1 MNTDTAQV
9 ETFPFTVCS
18 HTDYWQDLTKDEAI
32 EAAKKL
38 AEKVRAYC
46 QERDIAAE
54 VLIAPHRPNLEWVT
68 GEPETV
74 ADYEALIQFCNN
86 EFCGC
91 YPELEFDHTPEPA
104 TPAMSALPTSASSL
118 SHQQPKYSVTRFHVA
133 LAKVREI
140 IERKIRLLDAESLRK
155 DPVEE
160 LEAQLASFMQYREIE
175 AELLRVQLRLD
186 CVSRP
191 EDKVAVLQYMDE
203 EFQTKLEDDPIY
215 LSICSTFTYIKSTE
229 VAGGSIWGPSDVE

>member
-1 MNTDTAQV
+1 MDTQV
-9 ETFPFTVCS
+9 ETFPFTVTS
-18 HTDYWQDLTKDEAI
+18 HTDYWSDLSKEEAI
-32 EAAKKL
+32 EAAERL
-38 AEKVRAYC
+38 AEKVRAHCAEYG
-46 QERDIAAE
+46 IAAE
-54 VLIAPHRPNLEWVT
+54 VMIAPHRPTLEWVT

-74 ADYEALIQFCNN
+74 ADYESLIRFCND

-104 TPAMSALPTSASSL
+104 MPSLPAPFSSTPK
-118 SHQQPKYSVTRFHVA
+118 PKYSVARFDTA

-160 LEAQLASFMQYREIE
+160 LEARLASFMQYREIE
-175 AELLRVQLRLD
+175 AELLRVQLQLD

-191 EDKVAVLQYMDE
+191 EDKVAILEYMDE
-203 EFQTKLEDDPIY
+203 EFQSKLEDDPIY
-215 LSICSTFTYIKSTE
+215 LSLCSTFTYIKGSE
-229 VAGGSIWGPSDVE
+229 VRGASIWGSSDVE